1 MQINF
6 VDTLRY
12 FSILRYASMYTLNTS
27 HYIPAIIVLSKLSF
41 SINRP
46 NFSFVTNIGNEIK
59 EDK

>member
-12 FSILRYASMYTLNTS
+12 FSILRYASIHTLT
-27 HYIPAIIVLSKLSF
+27 IDIVLSKISF
-41 SINRP
+41 SRP